1 MIINQPDDLKIRMPN
16 GTLNIKWNKN
26 FGKLTSENIL
36 RTQAYIDRECI
47 MHMKRY
53 TPMKN
58 GFLYRSATEDTV
70 IGSGI
75 IRQNLPYAHYQYRG
89 LVYGPNFPIWE
100 NGIIIG
106 WRSRKNMK
114 KHPTGGKL
122 QHSTARHPKAGP
134 FWFERMKKDK
144 KDVILMGAA
153 RISGGKAK

>member
-36 RTQAYIDRECI
+36 RTQKFIDSECI
-47 MHMKRY
+47 RHMIPY
-53 TPMKN
+53 TPMRN
-58 GFLYRSATEDTV
+58 GKLYQSAIKSTV
-70 IGSGI
+70 IGSGTI
-75 IRQNLPYAHYQYRG
+75 IQDERYAHYQYRG

-100 NGIIIG
+100 NGIIVA

-114 KHPTGGKL
+114 KHPTGGQL
-122 QHSTARHPKAGP
+122 QHSTAKHPKAGP

-153 RISGGKAK
+153 KISGGKAE